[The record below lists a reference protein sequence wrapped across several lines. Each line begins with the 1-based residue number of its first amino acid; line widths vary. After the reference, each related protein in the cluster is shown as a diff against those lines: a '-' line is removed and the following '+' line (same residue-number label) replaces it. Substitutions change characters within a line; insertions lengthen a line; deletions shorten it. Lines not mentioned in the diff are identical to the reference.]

1 MRWLQANGA
10 EALELL
16 LQHLW
21 LSVLPTVLGLIV
33 SLPIGWLAHR
43 VRPARAGIVGTAALI
58 YTVPSL
64 AMFVLLPQV
73 LGTKILDPVNVVV
86 ALTLY
91 TVALLVRSVVDGL
104 DSVPAD
110 VEQAA
115 TAMGYRRWQRLV
127 LVELPVAVP
136 VIAAGTRVAIV
147 SNVSLVTVAALIGIP
162 QLGSLFTQGF
172 SRRLFEPIVVGIVAC
187 LLLALVLDLLVV
199 AGGRLLT
206 PWRRAVAR

>member
-1 MRWLQANGA
+1 MRWLELNWASS
-10 EALELL
+10 LELL
-16 LQHLW
+16 AQHLW
-21 LSVLPTVLGLIV
+21 LSVLPTALGLAV
-33 SLPIGWLAHR
+33 SLPLGWAAHR
-43 VRPARAGIVGTAALI
+43 ARRVRALLVGAAGLI

-64 AMFVLLPQV
+64 ALFVLLPQL

-115 TAMGYRRWQRLV
+115 VAMGYHRWQRLL

-136 VIAAGTRVAIV
+136 VITAGVRVAVV
-147 SNVSLVTVAALIGIP
+147 SNVSLVTVAALLGIP

-172 SRRLFEPIVVGIVAC
+172 SLRLFPPILLGIVLC

-199 AGGRLLT
+199 GGGRLLT
-206 PWRRAVAR
+206 PWRKAVAR